1 MRVGFIALLVFGG
14 GQRDASVIVRCLS
27 LSSTHVQISF
37 EEYLGE
43 SDAAAAGAA
52 DAKPAAA
59 DAKPAAA

>member
-1 MRVGFIALLVFGG
+1 M
-14 GQRDASVIVRCLS
+14 IVWGLS

-43 SDAAAAGAA
+43 SEAAPAGAA